1 MSKCVD
7 DDFWPMLKFP
17 PINLYSFPRRSLIV
31 YTILSKPNCP
41 QCQQAEL
48 MAKARGLEYEKKML
62 DVDYDM
68 EYLKEVLK
76 DAPQFKTFPIILKNG
91 ELVGGYREFALE
103 SNRFKTDR
111 NFKTM

>member
-31 YTILSKPNCP
+31 YTILSKANCP

-48 MAKARGLEYEKKML
+48 IAKAKGVEYEKKML

-76 DAPQFKTFPIILKNG
+76 DAPHVKTFPIILKNG
-91 ELVGGYREFALE
+91 KLLGGLLVFRVEL
-103 SNRFKTDR
+103 S
-111 NFKTM
+111 

>member
-31 YTILSKPNCP
+31 YTILSKANCP

-48 MAKARGLEYEKKML
+48 MAKAKGVEYEKKML

-76 DAPQFKTFPIILKNG
+76 DAPHVKTFPIILKSG
-91 ELVGGYREFALE
+91 KLLGGLLVFRVEL
-103 SNRFKTDR
+103 S
-111 NFKTM
+111 

>member
-17 PINLYSFPRRSLIV
+17 PINLYSFPKRSLIV

-48 MAKARGLEYEKKML
+48 MAKAKGVEYEKKML

-76 DAPQFKTFPIILKNG
+76 DAPHVKTFPIILKNG
-91 ELVGGYREFALE
+91 KLLGGLSVFRVEL
-103 SNRFKTDR
+103 S
-111 NFKTM
+111 

>member
-17 PINLYSFPRRSLIV
+17 PINLYSFPKRSLIV
-31 YTILSKPNCP
+31 YTILSKANCP

-48 MAKARGLEYEKKML
+48 MAKAKGVEYEKKML

-76 DAPQFKTFPIILKNG
+76 DAPHVKTFPIILRMGNC
-91 ELVGGYREFALE
+91 
-103 SNRFKTDR
+103 
-111 NFKTM
+111 

>member
-17 PINLYSFPRRSLIV
+17 PINLYSFPKRSLIV
-31 YTILSKPNCP
+31 YTILSKANCP

-48 MAKARGLEYEKKML
+48 MAKAKGVEYEKKML

-76 DAPQFKTFPIILKNG
+76 DAPHVKTFPIILKNG
-91 ELVGGYREFALE
+91 KFLGGLLVFRVEL
-103 SNRFKTDR
+103 S
-111 NFKTM
+111 

>member
-7 DDFWPMLKFP
+7 DDFWPMLKVP
-17 PINLYSFPRRSLIV
+17 PINLYSFPKRSLIV
-31 YTILSKPNCP
+31 YTILSKANCP

-48 MAKARGLEYEKKML
+48 MAKAKGVEYEKKML

-76 DAPQFKTFPIILKNG
+76 DAPHVKTFPIILKNG
-91 ELVGGYREFALE
+91 KLLGGLLVFRVEL
-103 SNRFKTDR
+103 S
-111 NFKTM
+111 

>member
-17 PINLYSFPRRSLIV
+17 PINLYSFPKRSLIV

-48 MAKARGLEYEKKML
+48 MAKAKGVEYEKKML
-62 DVDYDM
+62 DADYDM

-76 DAPQFKTFPIILKNG
+76 DAPHVKTFPIILKNG
-91 ELVGGYREFALE
+91 ELVGGLKEFRVEL
-103 SNRFKTDR
+103 S
-111 NFKTM
+111 

>member
-31 YTILSKPNCP
+31 YTILSKANCP

-48 MAKARGLEYEKKML
+48 MAKAKGVEYEKKML

-76 DAPQFKTFPIILKNG
+76 DAPHVKTFPIILKNG
-91 ELVGGYREFALE
+91 KLLGGLLVFHVEL
-103 SNRFKTDR
+103 S
-111 NFKTM
+111 

>member
-1 MSKCVD
+1 M
-7 DDFWPMLKFP
+7 
-17 PINLYSFPRRSLIV
+17 

-48 MAKARGLEYEKKML
+48 MAKAKGVEYEKKML

-68 EYLKEVLK
+68 EYIKSILK

-91 ELVGGYREFALE
+91 GLVGGIKEFRVELQ
-103 SNRFKTDR
+103 
-111 NFKTM
+111 

>member
-31 YTILSKPNCP
+31 YTILSKANCP

-48 MAKARGLEYEKKML
+48 MAKAKGVEYEKKML

-76 DAPQFKTFPIILKNG
+76 DAPHVKTFPIILKNG
-91 ELVGGYREFALE
+91 KLLGGLSVFRVEL
-103 SNRFKTDR
+103 S
-111 NFKTM
+111 

>member
-1 MSKCVD
+1 M
-7 DDFWPMLKFP
+7 
-17 PINLYSFPRRSLIV
+17 

-48 MAKARGLEYEKKML
+48 MAKAKGVEYEKKML

-76 DAPQFKTFPIILKNG
+76 GAPQFKTFPIILKNG
-91 ELVGGYREFALE
+91 NKQQGEKMKYDISQDIDETVDDLQSMFECIG
-103 SNRFKTDR
+103 FK
-111 NFKTM
+111 NINVEEVY

>member
-48 MAKARGLEYEKKML
+48 MAKAKGVEYEKKML
-62 DVDYDM
+62 DADYDM
-68 EYLKEVLK
+68 EYLKGTLQG
-76 DAPQFKTFPIILKNG
+76 APQFKTFPIILKNG
-91 ELVGGYREFALE
+91 ELVGGLKEFRL
-103 SNRFKTDR
+103 DLLQ
-111 NFKTM
+111 

>member
-17 PINLYSFPRRSLIV
+17 PINLYSFPKRSLIV
-31 YTILSKPNCP
+31 YTILSKANCP

-48 MAKARGLEYEKKML
+48 MAKAKGVEYEKKML

-76 DAPQFKTFPIILKNG
+76 DAPHVKTFPIILKNG
-91 ELVGGYREFALE
+91 KLLGGLLVFRVEL
-103 SNRFKTDR
+103 S
-111 NFKTM
+111 

>member
-17 PINLYSFPRRSLIV
+17 PINLYSFPKRSLIV

-48 MAKARGLEYEKKML
+48 MAKAKGVEYEKKML
-62 DVDYDM
+62 DIDYDM

-76 DAPQFKTFPIILKNG
+76 DAPHVKTFPIILKNG
-91 ELVGGYREFALE
+91 ELVGGLKEFRAELQ
-103 SNRFKTDR
+103 
-111 NFKTM
+111 